1 MKHLKIS
8 TQEDYIHRASLTPA
22 AVFPRNLHAVISIAP
37 LVLEMAPPDC
47 QNHNDET
54 KCENKNESI
63 KKSL

>member
-1 MKHLKIS
+1 MKHLKNI
-8 TQEDYIHRASLTPA
+8 TQQDYIHRPSLTPA
-22 AVFPRNLHAVISIAP
+22 AVFPRNLHAVISIDPPA
-37 LVLEMAPPDC
+37 LEMAPPDC